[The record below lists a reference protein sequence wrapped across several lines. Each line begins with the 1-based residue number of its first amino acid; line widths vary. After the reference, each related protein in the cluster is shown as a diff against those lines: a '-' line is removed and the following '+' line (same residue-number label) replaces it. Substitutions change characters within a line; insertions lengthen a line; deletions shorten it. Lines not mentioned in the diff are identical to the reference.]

1 MTEQTEQPENNALT
15 QLGPTPISF
24 GVLLLKFIGGTLG
37 GAIGS
42 LIFVFIF
49 VIAGAIMTPF
59 TDPSAGQ
66 GADFV
71 SPVFVFVTLVMVFLA
86 STVGNIISAF
96 FLSLSEHDK
105 YTKVSSTFYQIFI
118 VSVIMFVLMVPV
130 YFIAAS
136 INISATLFAAALH
149 IILSAQV
156 SQLILEVY
164 ANHKYSILGIYGV
177 TLSTIVSA
185 AVLFGVFGVIEK
197 PAVFLFATLP
207 VAWGMFGLVYSIVT
221 LIYCWIVNIY
231 DKDYL
236 SIDTVYGN
244 DYGKE
249 VEVEP
254 ETIAPKAKDEAG
266 ADFLRHN

>member
-1 MTEQTEQPENNALT
+1 MTEQPENST
-15 QLGPTPISF
+15 SVQLGPTPISF

-37 GAIGS
+37 GAVGS

-49 VIAGAIMTPF
+49 VIAGAILTPF
-59 TDPSAGQ
+59 TTPEAVQDS
-66 GADFV
+66 DFV

-86 STVGNIISAF
+86 STVGNMLGTF
-96 FLSLSEHDK
+96 FLSLTEHDK
-105 YTKVSSTFYQIFI
+105 YTRVSSTFYQIFI
-118 VSVIMFVLMVPV
+118 VSVIMFILMVPV

-149 IILSAQV
+149 IVLSAQV

-207 VAWGMFGLVYSIVT
+207 VAWGMFGLVYSIIT
-221 LIYCWIVNIY
+221 LVYCWIVNIY

-236 SIDTVYGN
+236 SIETVYSN
-244 DYGKE
+244 DYGKA
-249 VEVEP
+249 VEVE
-254 ETIAPKAKDEAG
+254 ESAKAPKAKDEAG